1 VSTDITLLTSM
12 GEHPEPSSISGA
24 QVTRLSVG
32 GDPDAAAIV
41 EAVIADYHRVTG
53 RPPVTNEQLAGLVTH
68 KVTLLRVGEN
78 LLGARAIV
86 ASPGTIFKGS
96 RLGLL
101 PKGKRRHGFAISADR
116 ILDVEAGFAGVE
128 VLRQRVAAVRATLPQ
143 LRELTLQRLARLPTH
158 GRDCTLAVF
167 GTWRLPQTTAPGAIW
182 LLHSYLPGDDI
193 AEGVLLVRSA
203 AGVSEHGSVLG
214 RELLRIGGEIVDA
227 PTISLDEA
235 LGLVDADYAMVLAR
249 LTRSRS

>member
-1 VSTDITLLTSM
+1 MSTDITLLTSM
-12 GEHPEPSSISGA
+12 GEHPEPSSIPGA
-24 QVTRLSVG
+24 QVARLSVG

-68 KVTLLRVGEN
+68 KVALLRVGEN

-167 GTWRLPQTTAPGAIW
+167 GTWRLPQTAPGAIW

-203 AGVSEHGSVLG
+203 AGVSEHGSGLG
-214 RELLRIGGEIVDA
+214 RQLLRIGGEIVDA
-227 PTISLDEA
+227 PTIPVDEA
-235 LGLVDADYAMVLAR
+235 LGLVDADYAMILAR
-249 LTRSRS
+249 LTRSRA

>member
-1 VSTDITLLTSM
+1 MV
-12 GEHPEPSSISGA
+12 EHPEPSSISGV

-32 GDPDAAAIV
+32 GDPVAAAIV
-41 EAVIADYHRVTG
+41 EAVIADYHQVTG
-53 RPPVTNEQLAGLVTH
+53 RPPVTDEQLAGLVTH

-101 PKGKRRHGFAISADR
+101 PKGKRRHGFAITADR
-116 ILDVEAGFAGVE
+116 VLDVEAGYAGVE
-128 VLRQRVAAVRATLPQ
+128 VLRQRVAAVRAALPQ
-143 LRELTLQRLARLPTH
+143 LRELTMERLGRLPSR

-193 AEGVLLVRSA
+193 AEGVLLIRSE

-214 RELLRIGGEIVDA
+214 RQLLRIGGEIVDA
-227 PTISLDEA
+227 PVVSVDEA

-249 LTRSRS
+249 LTGSQS

>member
-1 VSTDITLLTSM
+1 MV
-12 GEHPEPSSISGA
+12 EHPEPSSIAGA

-53 RPPVTNEQLAGLVTH
+53 RPPVTDEQFAGLVTH
-68 KVTLLRVGEN
+68 KVTLLRFGEN

-86 ASPGTIFKGS
+86 ASPGTIFKGA

-116 ILDVEAGFAGVE
+116 ILDVESGYAGVE

-143 LRELTLQRLARLPTH
+143 LRELTMERLARLPTR

-167 GTWRLPQTTAPGAIW
+167 GTWRLPHTTAPGAIW
-182 LLHSYLPGDDI
+182 LLHSYLPGDI
-193 AEGVLLVRSA
+193 AEGVLLVRSE

-227 PTISLDEA
+227 PRISLDEA
-235 LGLVDADYAMVLAR
+235 LGLVDADYAVVLAR